1 MKKKSQTKEEIRELM
16 TQKKR
21 ALDPDWIADTSEV
34 IQKRVMMTDAFRKS
48 ELVCLYI
55 AVPREVN
62 TDLIIKECHK
72 IGKRVC
78 VPAFCMETGEY
89 RMTEYAEGEEL
100 VMGPMRV
107 NQPKNHRWVDSK
119 DIDFMI
125 VPGVAFDRWCGRL
138 GHGGGHYDRILIEWM
153 GSSKKTDSRM
163 KAALAFEFQ
172 MVRKVPMNETD
183 VRLDV
188 IVTEK
193 RMITR
198 IKHKEMP

>member
-1 MKKKSQTKEEIRELM
+1 MKKKILTKEEIRESVTL
-16 TQKKR
+16 KRR

-34 IQKRVMMTDAFRKS
+34 IQKSVMMTEAFKKAKT
-48 ELVCLYI
+48 VCVYI

-62 TDLIIKECHK
+62 TELIIKECHK
-72 IGKRVC
+72 IGKKVC

-89 RMTEYAEGEEL
+89 RMTEYSEGEEL

-107 NQPKNHRWVDSK
+107 NQPKNHRWVDSG
-119 DIDFMI
+119 DIDLVI

-153 GSSKKTDSRM
+153 SSSKDTAGRLKT
-163 KAALAFEFQ
+163 ALSFEFQ
-172 MVRKVPMNETD
+172 IVRKVPMGETD
-183 VRLDV
+183 VRLDMV
-188 IVTEK
+188 VTEK
-193 RMITR
+193 RIITR